1 MAILGGTMLRD
12 FAIVSTALG
21 ASFEEIKKAGWIA
34 VLSLFIGILFSFC
47 IGSFVAIGFGYHDA
61 KSIATIAAGT
71 CTFIVGPITGNAVG
85 ASSEVITL
93 SIAAGVVKVV
103 IVTIF
108 TPLLAKRIGLVDKN
122 AAMVFGGIMGT
133 TSGVSAG
140 LAATDMKLVPYGA
153 ITATFYTGLACLV
166 CPSIL
171 YPSLKLILS

>member
-1 MAILGGTMLRD
+1 
-12 FAIVSTALG
+12 
-21 ASFEEIKKAGWIA
+21 
-34 VLSLFIGILFSFC
+34 
-47 IGSFVAIGFGYHDA
+47 
-61 KSIATIAAGT
+61 
-71 CTFIVGPITGNAVG
+71 
-85 ASSEVITL
+85 VITL

-122 AAMVFGGIMGT
+122 TAMVFGGIMGT

-153 ITATFYTGLACLV
+153 ITATFYTGLACLI

-171 YPSLKLILS
+171 FPLLKLLTA